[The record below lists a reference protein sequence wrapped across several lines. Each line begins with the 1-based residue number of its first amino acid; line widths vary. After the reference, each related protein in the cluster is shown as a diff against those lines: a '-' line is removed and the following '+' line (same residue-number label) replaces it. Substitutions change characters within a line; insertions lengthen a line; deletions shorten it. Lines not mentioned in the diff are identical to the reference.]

1 MTLDVIVI
9 YAKDIIRGLI
19 ILLAT
24 AILILPLAIELG
36 KRIFTSLNNTYIKVI
51 KTAFIVLFSL
61 GVIYVFIPSKDTIY
75 LIMDAIYYNG
85 IYSIPAQ

>member
-1 MTLDVIVI
+1 MTLDVIAI
-9 YAKDIIRGLI
+9 YAKDVIRGLI

-36 KRIFTSLNNTYIKVI
+36 KRIFTSLNNTHIKVI

-61 GVIYVFIPSKDTIY
+61 GIIYVFIPSMDTMY
-75 LIMDAIYYNG
+75 LIMDAIYYEL
-85 IYSIPAQ
+85 YSIPAQ